1 MNTVPAPVLA
11 GHAFLRG
18 MPPSDVALLAE
29 AAVAVEI
36 PAGQRLFDE
45 GAPATNC
52 WLLTAGQV
60 ALDLPMPGRPNLIVE
75 TLGSGDVIGFSWLS
89 PPHEWQF
96 GAQVLEPTTAFELD
110 GPAVQALCDDHPGL
124 GYQLAMRMLAA
135 AVRRLQ
141 ATRIRLLDLYGP
153 PGGGDAG

>member
-1 MNTVPAPVLA
+1 MNAVAASLLS

-18 MPPSDVALLAE
+18 MHPSDVALLAD
-29 AAVAVEI
+29 ATLAVEL
-36 PAGQRLFDE
+36 PAGHRLFDE
-45 GAPATNC
+45 GAPAANC

-60 ALDLPMPGRPNLIVE
+60 ALDLPVPGRPSLIVE

-96 GAQVLEPTTAFELD
+96 GATAVEPTRAFELD
-110 GPAVQALCDDHPGL
+110 GPAVQALCDEHPRL

-135 AVRRLQ
+135 AVSRLQ
-141 ATRIRLLDLYGP
+141 ATRIRLLDLYAP
-153 PGGGDAG
+153 PGGGAAG